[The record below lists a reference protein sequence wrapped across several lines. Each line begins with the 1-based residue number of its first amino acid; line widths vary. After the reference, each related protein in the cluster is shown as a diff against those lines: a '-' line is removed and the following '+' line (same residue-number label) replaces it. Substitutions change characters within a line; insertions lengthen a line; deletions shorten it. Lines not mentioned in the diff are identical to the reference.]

1 MKPASPER
9 IDALINRLST
19 RNRWTWAAHIY
30 GNWLQQLEH
39 DAGDGSPPSTI
50 QLWRYG
56 RLLRDAGDNASGA
69 DVFRRL
75 ATLLA
80 QQGAGPEFLLQRS
93 FDEWARCLD
102 ASGLHQ
108 SAEETR
114 ALGRRAAARRKKE
127 SEEDGQRPRILS
139 PSRLV
144 RAVTARITFGLS
156 LEWESLSDSF
166 ELFEE
171 EGFLTL
177 RDRFRVGD
185 PPGEWLEF
193 EAKAPAERDA
203 RYPHVAVCVKL
214 PRRFAEAGDRQSAL
228 VLVNDMNVDNAAC
241 SACLEPE
248 SGQIAVRSRIGFAGY
263 NEAIEP
269 LGDIAAAQEEAT
281 LNLFAEV
288 LGTAISWEKRVAE
301 LSTRLRGAEQPPQGT
316 PQR

>member
-1 MKPASPER
+1 M
-9 IDALINRLST
+9 
-19 RNRWTWAAHIY
+19 WAARIY
-30 GNWLQQLEH
+30 GNWLEELEH
-39 DAGDGSPPSTI
+39 DAGSSPPPPST

-56 RLLRDAGDNASGA
+56 RLLRDAGDNVKGA

-75 ATLLA
+75 AMHLA

-127 SEEDGQRPRILS
+127 SEEDGQQLRTLS
-139 PSRLV
+139 PARLI
-144 RAVTARITFGLS
+144 RPVTARITFGLS
-156 LEWESLSDSF
+156 LEWESPSDSF
-166 ELFEE
+166 DLFEE

-177 RDRFRVGD
+177 RDRFRAGD

-193 EAKAPAERDA
+193 EAKAPAEREPT
-203 RYPHVAVCVKL
+203 YPHVAVCVKL
-214 PRRFAEAGDRQSAL
+214 PWRFAEAGDRQSAL
-228 VLVNDMNVDNAAC
+228 VLVNDMNVGNAAC
-241 SACLEPE
+241 SVCLEPE

-301 LSTRLRGAEQPPQGT
+301 LSTRLRGAEQAAQDAPQ
-316 PQR
+316 P